1 MRTGAQTC
9 TGGENGLF
17 FPRVA
22 FHRFLT
28 SDWLERPKVYHIA
41 RHGAS
46 PFRMAFRVRV
56 ALRNRCAIV
65 APPPVLWYHI
75 VRGRD
80 IVADR

>member
-9 TGGENGLF
+9 KGGEMGLF

-56 ALRNRCAIV
+56 ALRNRCAAACLV
-65 APPPVLWYHI
+65 VSYRARTRHC
-75 VRGRD
+75 GR
-80 IVADR
+80 